1 MQKNSIQ
8 TLSKLA
14 IPLKS
19 KGRFFK
25 EKETHLRSDFQRDRD
40 RIIHST
46 AFRRLKHKT
55 QVFVNTSGDHFR
67 TRITHS
73 LEVAQIARTLSKF
86 FNLNEDL
93 CETLS
98 LAHDLGHTPFGH
110 AGEEALN
117 DCMKKFG
124 GFDHNIQT
132 LRIIL
137 FLENRYYDFRGL
149 NLTFETLDGLI
160 KHNGPI
166 KNLRKFKKILKLSY
180 FKKKIKFSLSPSL
193 EAQLASISDDIAYN
207 SHDLEDGLK
216 ANLFNLRDLEN
227 IPVLNKILGKN
238 IIKKK
243 IKLSQNPSL
252 EAQIA
257 SISDDIAYNSHDLED
272 GLKSN
277 LFDLTDLENIPVL
290 KDIIFNH
297 KKKIKIFSLDLVI
310 RQIIREIINE
320 MVKDIIKTTKKNII
334 KHKIKKI
341 KDIYISHY
349 PIVSFSNEMGE
360 FDKEIKKFLKK
371 NMYYHKSVKENTDQG
386 KKIIKN
392 LFVNIMKNPVK
403 YLNVSNY
410 EKPNIERSV
419 CDFIAGMTDRYAIN
433 LYKKIK

>member
-14 IPLKS
+14 VPIVS
-19 KGRFFK
+19 KGRFFNESK
-25 EKETHLRSDFQRDRD
+25 TSLRSDFQRDRD

-73 LEVAQIARTLSKF
+73 LEVAQISRTLSKF

-117 DCMKKFG
+117 KCMKNFG

-137 FLENRYYDFRGL
+137 FLENRYYEFKGL
-149 NLTFETLDGLI
+149 NLTIETLDGLL

-166 KNLRKFKKILKLSY
+166 KKFKRY
-180 FKKKIKFSLSPSL
+180 
-193 EAQLASISDDIAYN
+193 E
-207 SHDLEDGLK
+207 
-216 ANLFNLRDLEN
+216 
-227 IPVLNKILGKN
+227 KILGKN
-238 IIKKK
+238 LFKNK
-243 IKLSQNPSL
+243 IKFESSPSL

-277 LFDLTDLENIPVL
+277 LFSLKDLEKIPIL
-290 KDIIFNH
+290 KKIVSKH
-297 KKKIKIFSLDLVI
+297 KKKNKRFSIDLII
-310 RQIIREIINE
+310 RQIVREIINE
-320 MVKDIIKTTKKNII
+320 MVKDIISTTKINIKKFKIKSLNDIYKSRYPIVTFSNKMKKFDKHVKAFLKKRMYYHQNVIKNTNQGKNII
-334 KHKIKKI
+334 LKLFKTIKKNPSR
-341 KDIYISHY
+341 YI
-349 PIVSFSNEMGE
+349 
-360 FDKEIKKFLKK
+360 
-371 NMYYHKSVKENTDQG
+371 
-386 KKIIKN
+386 
-392 LFVNIMKNPVK
+392 
-403 YLNVSNY
+403 NVSKY
-410 EKPNIERSV
+410 DKSDIARSI

-433 LYKKIK
+433 LYKKMK